1 MGLALQCSTTFISV
15 RVELVPR
22 LKCVLIVVPNVVAL
36 VVDLGLN
43 RVDDRSGAHRG
54 KTSKETRNSSSST
67 VVKVWVFIFHSRDNQ
82 PSILK

>member
-43 RVDDRSGAHRG
+43 RMDDRSGG
-54 KTSKETRNSSSST
+54 KTSKEMRNS
-67 VVKVWVFIFHSRDNQ
+67 
-82 PSILK
+82 